1 LTNAALNQ
9 GLSMSAC
16 LGNLF
21 MQVYKLVTA
30 GRIFGLGYLIDA
42 SENSSHS
49 SWLSVP
55 LIDDLQKF
63 AYFKTLPTVG
73 QNRNLVVA
81 RRQ

>member
-1 LTNAALNQ
+1 LTNAALIQ

-42 SENSSHS
+42 SDAS
-49 SWLSVP
+49 L
-55 LIDDLQKF
+55 
-63 AYFKTLPTVG
+63 FKTAATAPG
-73 QNRNLVVA
+73 FPFR
-81 RRQ
+81 